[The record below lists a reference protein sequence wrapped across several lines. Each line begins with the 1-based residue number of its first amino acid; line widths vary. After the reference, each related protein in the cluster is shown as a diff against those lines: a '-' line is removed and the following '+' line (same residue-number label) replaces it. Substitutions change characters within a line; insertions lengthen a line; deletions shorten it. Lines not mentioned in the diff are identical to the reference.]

1 MSADVLLFLSMRVLH
16 VVLAA
21 IWFGAVFFNTLF
33 LMPAVMQSGPAG
45 GQVMQALVRK
55 GMVAFMAS
63 IGGMTIVT
71 GVYLFWRFTGGFDP
85 AVSSSRAG
93 MAYSIGALAGL
104 IALILGGSVM
114 GRSAKRVVALAG
126 QVSSA
131 ADAQRT
137 AMMNEM
143 ATLRARMAT
152 TSKIV
157 LGLLFIAVATMA
169 LGHYI

>member
-1 MSADVLLFLSMRVLH
+1 MKAEVLLFLSMRVLH

-33 LMPAVMQSGPAG
+33 LAPVVMQTGPAG
-45 GQVMQALVRK
+45 GQVMTALVRK

-63 IGGMTIVT
+63 VGGMTIVT

-85 AVSSSRAG
+85 AVSASRAG

-114 GRSAKRVVALAG
+114 GRSAKRIVALG
-126 QVSSA
+126 EQMSSA
-131 ADAQRT
+131 PEAQQSG
-137 AMMNEM
+137 MVNEM
-143 ATLRARMAT
+143 SALKGRM
-152 TSKIV
+152 TSTGKIV
-157 LGLLFIAVATMA
+157 LGLLFIALATMA
-169 LGHYI
+169 LGHYV

>member
-1 MSADVLLFLSMRVLH
+1 MSAEVLLFLSMRVLH

-33 LMPAVMQSGPAG
+33 LLPAVVQSGPAG

-85 AVSSSRAG
+85 AVSSSPAG
-93 MAYSIGALAGL
+93 MAYSIGALAGV

-114 GRSAKRVVALAG
+114 GRSAKKVVSLGG
-126 QVSSA
+126 QMSSA
-131 ADAQRT
+131 PEAQRG
-137 AMMNEM
+137 AMANEI
-143 ATLRARMAT
+143 AALRARMET
-152 TSKIV
+152 MGRIV
-157 LGLLFIAVATMA
+157 LVLLFISVATMA